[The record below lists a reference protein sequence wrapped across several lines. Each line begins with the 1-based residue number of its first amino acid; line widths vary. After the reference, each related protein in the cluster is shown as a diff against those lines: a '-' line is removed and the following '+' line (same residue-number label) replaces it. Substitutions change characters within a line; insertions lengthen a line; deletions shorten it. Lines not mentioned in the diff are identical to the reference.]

1 MIGHVITLVPQLLAL
16 GLAVGQAGQGVLK
29 LHPPVCVP
37 SLQTVVL
44 ALQLLQ
50 TPTQALPILGT
61 CDNHVTVM

>member
-29 LHPPVCVP
+29 FHPPVCVP

-50 TPTQALPILGT
+50 PPTQALPILGT